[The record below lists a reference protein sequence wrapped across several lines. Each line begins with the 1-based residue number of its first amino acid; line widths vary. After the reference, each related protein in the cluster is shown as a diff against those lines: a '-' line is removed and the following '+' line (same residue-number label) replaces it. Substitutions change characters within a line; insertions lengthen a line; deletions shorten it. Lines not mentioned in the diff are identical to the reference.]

1 MKKIV
6 SLMLTVVLC
15 LACAVTVF
23 ADTEYKV
30 GRDVEF
36 SGQTD
41 FDYFYTYTDKDVNY
55 KCFSVVSAEGQRFYA
70 AVKENLYEYY
80 RATFA
85 GQSLTLMVPISV
97 RQMMALRLS
106 RFARRLRLMRKARRS
121 PPCWMSCSCLC

>member
-70 AVKENLYEYY
+70 AVKENLV
-80 RATFA
+80 RVL
-85 GQSLTLMVPISV
+85 QSYVCGPEPYTEWC
-97 RQMMALRLS
+97 LS
-106 RFARRLRLMRKARRS
+106 ACGR
-121 PPCWMSCSCLC
+121 

>member
-85 GQSLTLMVPISV
+85 GQSLTEPYTEWC
-97 RQMMALRLS
+97 LS
-106 RFARRLRLMRKARRS
+106 ACGR
-121 PPCWMSCSCLC
+121 